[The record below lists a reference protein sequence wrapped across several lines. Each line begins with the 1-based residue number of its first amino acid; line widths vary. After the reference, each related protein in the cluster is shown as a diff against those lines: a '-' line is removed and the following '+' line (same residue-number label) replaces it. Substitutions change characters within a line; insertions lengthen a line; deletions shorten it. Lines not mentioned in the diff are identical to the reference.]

1 MVLPCAVQCLLGSLD
16 ICFIE
21 FFWCQATKIKLVTAK
36 VWPKGGPKNGSV
48 LRPQKWPRENKY
60 IISAYDSG
68 RAHLGSRNGSKS
80 GPAILPTKICREA
93 LKQMLLPLKCATRPI
108 EHKPP
113 RKELGRTC
121 LWRTVSDSISGAEN
135 CTVTRRSSAH
145 WPVMSEGS
153 KHVCS
158 INCCI
163 RSWLDIFP
171 PV

>member
-1 MVLPCAVQCLLGSLD
+1 MPRKRLARVRGLGPYRAKLSADRAGPCPC
-16 ICFIE
+16 
-21 FFWCQATKIKLVTAK
+21 
-36 VWPKGGPKNGSV
+36 
-48 LRPQKWPRENKY
+48 
-60 IISAYDSG
+60 
-68 RAHLGSRNGSKS
+68 GSKGWRQREGVWEERQGFDGVGGGHTDS
-80 GPAILPTKICREA
+80 EWQEKWLFFFALCCLGKIPGGA
-93 LKQMLLPLKCATRPI
+93 PFSQL
-108 EHKPP
+108 
-113 RKELGRTC
+113 LGRTC

>member
-1 MVLPCAVQCLLGSLD
+1 MPTGGINGTQLPPSIAQVSRRSGCCPAMALRSWSGERSACDKTCIRVGVSCLAVHTRY
-16 ICFIE
+16 
-21 FFWCQATKIKLVTAK
+21 TKIGPGRWRPKRK
-36 VWPKGGPKNGSV
+36 V
-48 LRPQKWPRENKY
+48 
-60 IISAYDSG
+60 
-68 RAHLGSRNGSKS
+68 
-80 GPAILPTKICREA
+80 
-93 LKQMLLPLKCATRPI
+93 
-108 EHKPP
+108 
-113 RKELGRTC
+113 LGRTC